1 MAELLELNICLS
13 GAASNSA
20 AFGGAINQI
29 PNSLAVGDIIVS
41 NKGFQTQ
48 AIPVVIDTINT
59 VTPIGAGLFFAY
71 LYLLQYW
78 AF

>member
-1 MAELLELNICLS
+1 MAELLQWNVCLS
-13 GAASNSA
+13 GAATNCA

-48 AIPVVIDTINT
+48 AITVNIDTINT
-59 VTPIGAGLFFAY
+59 VTPIGAGTFLFISVH
-71 LYLLQYW
+71 
-78 AF
+78 